1 MVDPIVPPEESS
13 HVSSG
18 TLRAAKRPLSMLTLW
33 LLRFILVRILWV
45 NEVEG
50 FVATSRSYFQ
60 KELPSSTCTLS
71 AKKEAIGK
79 VLLRFSPSFQRHVV
93 HDINGTVIESF
104 KFLDDALGQYPT
116 ATVTRQ
122 GYQTFESDKQDM
134 GCFAGAGVHEQT
146 AYREILKSSSPEY
159 SGRGRLAF
167 HALMALAKLAT
178 EGPRAQ
184 NATAVYLADKAG
196 KLRFLDHSPDT
207 IRAHYKALTKILKN
221 WLDMDAI
228 DIREKILSK
237 FPQLCLY
244 DLRDVV
250 ERLRFFLSP
259 LPPSL
264 NGRGL
269 DWALLASQGYGAGMT
284 KQQVRDALRAVPH
297 ILSMSYADSAVKPAF
312 GYYLYILRAPFEL
325 VNTAK
330 IELKDNLEGGTVSD
344 MAFMTYLKSL
354 GLSWDQLRI
363 ILDAFPTIVT
373 CDTHPKWEMISKGVV
388 SKRLAPRTL
397 QYLQTR
403 LQIRPREVQAM
414 LIVSLDA
421 NCGT

>member
-1 MVDPIVPPEESS
+1 MWDTTVQQLPPYSLFNTTKVDKRQKSCLL
-13 HVSSG
+13 SSG
-18 TLRAAKRPLSMLTLW
+18 TLRVDQLEQPLSMLTVW
-33 LLRFILVRILWV
+33 LLRFFLVRLLWV

-50 FVATSRSYFQ
+50 FVATSRLYFQ
-60 KELPSSTCTLS
+60 KQLSAPTSTSSTCTLS
-71 AKKEAIGK
+71 AKKEAIEK
-79 VLLRFSPSFQRHVV
+79 VLLHFSPSFQRHVV
-93 HDINGTVIESF
+93 HDVNGTVLESF
-104 KFLDDALGQYPT
+104 KFLDDALGEYPT

-122 GYQTFESDKQDM
+122 GYQTFESDNKDM
-134 GCFAGAGVHEQT
+134 GCFAGGGVHEQT
-146 AYREILKSSSPEY
+146 AYRAILNSSSPEY
-159 SGRGRLAF
+159 SERGRLAF

-196 KLRFLDHSPDT
+196 KLRFLGHSPDT
-207 IRAHYKALTKILKN
+207 IRAHYKALTKIIKN

-264 NGRGL
+264 SGKEL
-269 DWALLASQGYGAGMT
+269 DWPLLASQGYGAGMT

-330 IELKDNLEGGTVSD
+330 RN
-344 MAFMTYLKSL
+344 
-354 GLSWDQLRI
+354 
-363 ILDAFPTIVT
+363 
-373 CDTHPKWEMISKGVV
+373 
-388 SKRLAPRTL
+388 
-397 QYLQTR
+397 
-403 LQIRPREVQAM
+403 
-414 LIVSLDA
+414 
-421 NCGT
+421 